1 MVEYLELPIES
12 IKEGMIVGRSIE
24 DRYGRHLIERGTAIT
39 KYAIEE
45 LAGYG
50 IRSVFVKPFYGKT
63 DEDKAE
69 ENHAVSKYA
78 EYVIRE
84 YRRSDPKTVS
94 LEDSVKKRIVKGL
107 EFINQNPD
115 SSEVAKNVYWIT
127 EELMKAIIDNGA
139 VAININALK
148 CSDEYTFTHSI
159 DVATISMVMARD
171 LNKSDREV
179 FEIGMA
185 GLLHDIGKTKIP
197 GEILN
202 KPSKLT
208 AEEFEVMKKHSYY
221 SYKIV
226 STNNEIPFDVKAGI
240 LQHHEK
246 KNGSG
251 YPHGLKGDQIH
262 PYARILTVADIFDAL
277 VTERPYKKGK
287 SMREAVEMLLAMTD
301 ELDLDALKSIM
312 RVLILYPVDSIV
324 QLSNGETARVV
335 RGNQGLLLR
344 PVVVGIETGNV
355 YDLKAKECAG
365 IVIV

>member
-1 MVEYLELPIES
+1 MVNYLELPIES

-24 DRYGRHLIERGTAIT
+24 DRYGRHLVERGAAIT
-39 KYAIEE
+39 RFAIDE
-45 LAGYG
+45 LADYG
-50 IRSVFVKPFYGKT
+50 VRTVLVEPEKSLL
-63 DEDKAE
+63 DKE
-69 ENHAVSKYA
+69 IENKYSVSKYA
-78 EYVIRE
+78 EYIIRE
-84 YRRSDPKTVS
+84 YRRSDPKIVT
-94 LEDSVKKRIVKGL
+94 LGDSVKKRISKGI
-107 EFINQNPD
+107 EYINQNPD
-115 SSEVAKNVYWIT
+115 SSEVAKTAYWVT

-148 CSDEYTFTHSI
+148 CSDEYTFKHSI
-159 DVATISMVMARD
+159 DVATISMVIAREQ
-171 LNKSDREV
+171 NMSDREV

-202 KPSKLT
+202 KPARLT
-208 AEEFEVMKKHSYY
+208 PEEFEVMKQHSYY

-226 STNNEIPFDVKAGI
+226 ATNNEIPFDVKAGI

-246 KNGSG
+246 MNGSG
-251 YPHGLKGDQIH
+251 YPHGLTGAQIH
-262 PYARILTVADIFDAL
+262 PYAKILTVADIFDAL

-287 SMREAVEMLLAMTD
+287 SPREAVEMLLAMTE
-301 ELDLDALKSIM
+301 ELDFESLQSFM

-335 RGNQGLLLR
+335 KGNKGLLLR